1 MNSAPAPILQRPAR
15 VVEIETIRDLERAS
29 AQRFLGLMD
38 AIAADEPTP
47 APLLARRIVEGGLL
61 VAEIEAT
68 VVAFVMFRP
77 LEGGLYVEQLD
88 VLPSLAGRRIGAAL
102 LDAVAERANGGDLTL
117 STFRDVPW
125 NAPYYARLGFE
136 VADGLTPGMAA
147 IRAEHLARGL
157 DEDARVFMRRPATK
171 PLSPDGRRR
180 AAQP

>member
-1 MNSAPAPILQRPAR
+1 MTVAIRPAR
-15 VVEIETIRDLERAS
+15 PFEIEAVREIERAS

-47 APLLARRIVEGGLL
+47 APILARRIIDGGLL
-61 VAEIEAT
+61 VAEAGAT
-68 VVAFVMFRP
+68 IVGFVMFRP

-88 VLPSLAGRRIGAAL
+88 VLPALAGRRIGATL
-102 LDAVAERANGGDLTL
+102 LDAVAGRAGGGDLTL

-136 VADGLTPGMAA
+136 IVRDLTPGMAA

-157 DEDARVFMRRPATK
+157 DEDARVFMRRPA
-171 PLSPDGRRR
+171 G
-180 AAQP
+180 

>member
-15 VVEIETIRDLERAS
+15 LVEVEAIRALERAS

-47 APLLARRIVEGGLL
+47 APLLARRIAEGGLL
-61 VAEIEAT
+61 VAEIGDAI
-68 VVAFVMFRP
+68 VGFVMFRP

-88 VLPSLAGRRIGAAL
+88 VLPAFSGHRIGASL
-102 LDAVAERANGGDLTL
+102 LDAVGVRLDKGGALVL

-125 NAPYYARLGFE
+125 NAPYYARLGFAE
-136 VADGLTPGMAA
+136 VGALTPPMAE

-157 DEDARVFMRRPATK
+157 DEGARVFMRRPVTRDA
-171 PLSPDGRRR
+171 P
-180 AAQP
+180 